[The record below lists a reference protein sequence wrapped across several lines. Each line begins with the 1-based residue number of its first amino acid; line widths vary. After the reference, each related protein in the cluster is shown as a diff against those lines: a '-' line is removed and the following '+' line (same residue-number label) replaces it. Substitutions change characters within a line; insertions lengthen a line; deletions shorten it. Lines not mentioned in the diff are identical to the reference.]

1 MTVLEWLERGDQIQA
16 EIEETKA
23 EYERYFS
30 IATKTTAG
38 NDGMPH
44 ASDISNKVG
53 NNAVKMAELLK
64 EIEALEK
71 RFDDYKQEVNAALKQ
86 LPVNQ
91 YKVLHK
97 KYILNMNWDEIAY
110 DMNYS
115 RMQIWRFNN
124 SGLIAL
130 KSILKVGKKS

>member
-1 MTVLEWLERGDQIQA
+1 MTVLEWLERGDQILA

-30 IATKTTAG
+30 AGTKTTAG

-44 ASDISNKVG
+44 GNDISNKVG
-53 NNAVKMAELLK
+53 NNAVEMAALLE
-64 EIEALEK
+64 EIKALEK

-86 LPVNQ
+86 LSVNQ

-97 KYILNMNWDEIAY
+97 KYILKMSWDEIAI
-110 DMNYS
+110 DMSYS
-115 RMQIWRFNN
+115 RMQIWRFHN
-124 SGLIAL
+124 SGLKGL
-130 KSILKVGKKS
+130 KSVIKIGKKP